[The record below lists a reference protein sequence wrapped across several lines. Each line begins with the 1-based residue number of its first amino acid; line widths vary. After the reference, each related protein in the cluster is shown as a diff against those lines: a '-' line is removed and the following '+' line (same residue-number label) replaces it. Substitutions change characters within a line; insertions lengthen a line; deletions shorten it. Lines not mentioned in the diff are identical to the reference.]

1 MGRQGGQG
9 KGKPKLKDRNFGKA
23 LIKSQT
29 KGHMGTNG
37 RQIQSIPNLSSI
49 LDTSN
54 LEDYVLCADMADDG
68 VEVHR
73 VRDNDTFL
81 IEPTVNNTIQELVTK
96 EFDYDHL
103 TIPRKPSWTREMTA
117 DDVDRREKDAFLE
130 WRREIAIME
139 TASQDKRVT
148 PFEKNIEV
156 WRQLWR
162 VIEKSDIAIQI
173 VDARNP
179 LMYYTQDLLKYAS
192 EQKPS
197 RPMMLLLNKAD
208 FLTEYQRQSWA
219 KYFDSIGVRFI
230 FYSAFNEQEKLDKL
244 AASINWEA
252 LQREGEFDM
261 EETDMLIDDLAL
273 QLKKKKMT
281 IPSNTIGK
289 KENDYDYDDQL
300 VWGGNDKAND
310 NKKAASNSND
320 SDYNSNRKEKEND
333 SNSYNE
339 EVEDDDDDY
348 EDCEDDDE
356 EENENDDYDEND
368 NDDNNDDNDDKKN
381 NDGKIGHDAESER
394 ILSGKSSHV
403 QAASISEKFRLRSR
417 VLTRRELIY
426 LLSTL
431 PSKLNIEPQSRH
443 EGRICV
449 GMLGYP
455 NVGKS
460 SCINTIKGVS
470 KSIHGLVRVAVS
482 STPGKTKH
490 FQTIIIDES
499 LMLCDCP
506 GLVFPSFMRS
516 AGEMLCAGILPINH
530 MRDYIEPGNVIASR
544 VPMHLLEAA
553 YGMKI
558 KREIDFKDNPNRPPN
573 AHEMLYAYCAIK
585 GYITNGTGRWDEFR
599 ACKDMLRDFADGR
612 ILYVSPPQHE
622 KDMDRWLSDTEK
634 TMLKREKVA
643 ERIALQKLQESD
655 ESVRESQKE
664 PASEM
669 VFGDWTKKETI
680 NDTADDEAD
689 ELASNLSD
697 FSLEDTTTITDGG
710 GESTKR
716 EHKRLKHWGKK
727 NKKLRDKD
735 PYGDK
740 ETGYVSYTAYTTNR
754 TAGGKGGGKPASSD
768 KDNRVRQNPKI
779 AYGKS
784 FVRPT
789 VTGLDMTAKDLR

>member
-23 LIKSQT
+23 LIKRQA
-29 KGHMGTNG
+29 KGYGGGNG
-37 RQIQSIPNLSSI
+37 RQINDGVPNMSSI

-54 LEDYVLCADMADDG
+54 LEDYVLCAEMNDDD

-81 IEPTVNNTIQELVTK
+81 IEPTVNHTIQELITK

-103 TIPRKPSWTREMTA
+103 KIPRKPGWTRDMSAE
-117 DDVDRREKDAFLE
+117 DVDRREKDAFLE
-130 WRREIAIME
+130 WRREIAVME
-139 TASQDKRVT
+139 TASRDKRVT

-173 VDARNP
+173 VDSRNP
-179 LMYYTQDLLKYAS
+179 LMYYTKDLLKYAS
-192 EQKPS
+192 EQKPA

-219 KYFDSIGVRFI
+219 KYFDSIDVRFV

-244 AASINWEA
+244 AASSNWEE
-252 LQREGEFDM
+252 LQKQGDFDK
-261 EETDMLIDDLAL
+261 EEMDMLVDDLAMQL
-273 QLKKKKMT
+273 QSKKRQPIISPVAASSDSSKV
-281 IPSNTIGK
+281 
-289 KENDYDYDDQL
+289 
-300 VWGGNDKAND
+300 VWGENSGIGSQGNDKTGNQKQCND
-310 NKKAASNSND
+310 NND
-320 SDYNSNRKEKEND
+320 NND
-333 SNSYNE
+333 NDDDDNDDDDNDNDDNDNDDNE
-339 EVEDDDDDY
+339 DDDNEDDDDD
-348 EDCEDDDE
+348 DDE
-356 EENENDDYDEND
+356 DE
-368 NDDNNDDNDDKKN
+368 DNNNANIKQTS
-381 NDGKIGHDAESER
+381 I
-394 ILSGKSSHV
+394 
-403 QAASISEKFRLRSR
+403 QAASASEKIRLRSR
-417 VLTRRELIY
+417 VLSRRELIY
-426 LLSTL
+426 LLTKL
-431 PSKLNIEPQSRH
+431 PSKLDIQAQTRH
-443 EGRICV
+443 DGRICV

-460 SCINTIKGVS
+460 SAINTIKGVS

-490 FQTIIIDES
+490 FQTIIIDEG

-558 KREIDFKDNPNRPPN
+558 KRELDFKDNPNRPPT

-585 GYITNGTGRWDEFR
+585 GFITNGTGRWDEFR
-599 ACKDMLRDFADGR
+599 ACKEMLRDFADGR
-612 ILYVSPPQHE
+612 ILYVSPPQNE
-622 KDMDRWLSDTEK
+622 KDMGRWLADTEK

-643 ERIALQKLQESD
+643 ERIALQKLQEVD
-655 ESVRESQKE
+655 DNAEVEAE
-664 PASEM
+664 SEM
-669 VFGDWTKKETI
+669 VFGDWTKREVI
-680 NDTADDEAD
+680 READDDAD

-697 FSLEDTTTITDGG
+697 FSFDDGTATAA
-710 GESTKR
+710 ESTKR

-740 ETGYVSYTAYTTNR
+740 ETGYVSYTAFTTNR
-754 TAGGKGGGKPASSD
+754 TQGTGSLD
-768 KDNRVRQNPKI
+768 KISRVRQSNRI
-779 AYGKS
+779 SYGKS
-784 FVRPT
+784 FVRP
-789 VTGLDMTAKDLR
+789 VLPGNPLVNNNDDDDHR

>member
-1 MGRQGGQG
+1 M
-9 KGKPKLKDRNFGKA
+9 A
-23 LIKSQT
+23 
-29 KGHMGTNG
+29 
-37 RQIQSIPNLSSI
+37 SI

-54 LEDYVLCADMADDG
+54 LEDYVLCAEMDDG
-68 VEVHR
+68 DVEVHR

-81 IEPTVNNTIQELVTK
+81 IEPTVNHTIQELITR

-103 TIPRKPSWTREMTA
+103 KIPRKPAWTREMSA
-117 DDVDRREKDAFLE
+117 EDVDRREKDAFLE
-130 WRREIAIME
+130 WRREVAVME
-139 TASQDKRVT
+139 TASRDKRVT

-162 VIEKSDIAIQI
+162 VIEKSDIAVQI

-179 LMYYTQDLLKYAS
+179 LMYYTKDLLKYAS
-192 EQKPS
+192 EQKPA

-219 KYFDSIGVRFI
+219 KYFDSIGVRFV

-244 AASINWEA
+244 AASSNWEA
-252 LQREGEFDM
+252 LQKQGEFDA
-261 EETDMLIDDLAL
+261 EETNMLIDDLAT
-273 QLKKKKMT
+273 QLRAPKKSKQPLSSLLSSDKGGT
-281 IPSNTIGK
+281 KDSK
-289 KENDYDYDDQL
+289 V
-300 VWGGNDKAND
+300 VWGND
-310 NKKAASNSND
+310 NEDN
-320 SDYNSNRKEKEND
+320 
-333 SNSYNE
+333 NE
-339 EVEDDDDDY
+339 HNNEDDNEDDD
-348 EDCEDDDE
+348 
-356 EENENDDYDEND
+356 ND
-368 NDDNNDDNDDKKN
+368 NDDDNDTSKQ
-381 NDGKIGHDAESER
+381 ST
-394 ILSGKSSHV
+394 SHV
-403 QAASISEKFRLRSR
+403 QAATASEKLRLRSR
-417 VLTRRELIY
+417 VLTRKELIY
-426 LLSTL
+426 LLATL
-431 PSKLNIEPQSRH
+431 PSKLEIEPQSRH
-443 EGRICV
+443 DGRFCV

-558 KREIDFKDNPNRPPN
+558 KRELDFKDNPNRPPN

-585 GYITNGTGRWDEFR
+585 GFITNGTGRWDEFR
-599 ACKDMLRDFADGR
+599 ACKEMLRDFADGR

-622 KDMDRWLSDTEK
+622 KDMDRWLADTEK

-643 ERIALQKLQESD
+643 ERIALQKLQEVD
-655 ESVRESQKE
+655 EVESTAE
-664 PASEM
+664 AESEM
-669 VFGDWTKKETI
+669 VFGDWTKRETI
-680 NDTADDEAD
+680 RDTNDDAD

-697 FSLEDTTTITDGG
+697 FSFEDETATAT
-710 GESTKR
+710 ESTKR
-716 EHKRLKHWGKK
+716 EHKRYKHWGKK

-735 PYGDK
+735 PYGNK
-740 ETGYVSYTAYTTNR
+740 ETGYVAYTAFTTNR
-754 TAGGKGGGKPASSD
+754 TQGTGSLD
-768 KDNRVRQNPKI
+768 KAARIRQNPRM

-784 FVRPT
+784 FVRAT
-789 VTGLDMTAKDLR
+789 VPGTTSTGNTTTAGASSNDD

>member
-9 KGKPKLKDRNFGKA
+9 KGKPKLKDRDFGKA
-23 LIKSQT
+23 LIRRQT

-37 RQIQSIPNLSSI
+37 RHVHETTNMASI

-54 LEDYVLCADMADDG
+54 LEDYVLCAEMDDG
-68 VEVHR
+68 DVEVHR

-81 IEPTVNNTIQELVTK
+81 IEPTVNHTIQELITR

-103 TIPRKPSWTREMTA
+103 KIPRKPAWTREMTA

-130 WRREIAIME
+130 WRREVAVME
-139 TASQDKRVT
+139 TASRDKRVT

-162 VIEKSDIAIQI
+162 VIEKSDIAVQI

-179 LMYYTQDLLKYAS
+179 LMYYTKDLLKYAS
-192 EQKPS
+192 EQKPA

-219 KYFDSIGVRFI
+219 KYFDSIGVRFV

-244 AASINWEA
+244 AASSNWEA
-252 LQREGEFDM
+252 LQKEGDFDA
-261 EETDMLIDDLAL
+261 EETGMLIDDLATQL
-273 QLKKKKMT
+273 QTPTKGQQHQRQQRAPLSSVT
-281 IPSNTIGK
+281 DS
-289 KENDYDYDDQL
+289 
-300 VWGGNDKAND
+300 DKANTSSSRVIWGDEKGGARKVTTNDD
-310 NKKAASNSND
+310 NDDNGDNH
-320 SDYNSNRKEKEND
+320 
-333 SNSYNE
+333 
-339 EVEDDDDDY
+339 DDDDD
-348 EDCEDDDE
+348 DDDD
-356 EENENDDYDEND
+356 NNNNDNDNNDDDND
-368 NDDNNDDNDDKKN
+368 NDDNTDNN
-381 NDGKIGHDAESER
+381 NDNGNTSTITG
-394 ILSGKSSHV
+394 SHV
-403 QAASISEKFRLRSR
+403 QAATASEKLRLRSR

-426 LLSTL
+426 LLATL
-431 PSKLNIEPQSRH
+431 PSKLGISPQPRH
-443 EGRICV
+443 DGRYCV

-490 FQTIIIDES
+490 FQTIIIDDS

-558 KREIDFKDNPNRPPN
+558 KRELDFKDNPNRPPN

-585 GYITNGTGRWDEFR
+585 GFITNGTGRWDEFR
-599 ACKDMLRDFADGR
+599 ACKEMLRDFADGR

-622 KDMDRWLSDTEK
+622 KDMERWLADTEK

-643 ERIALQKLQESD
+643 ERIALQKLHEVDETESKAGA
-655 ESVRESQKE
+655 E
-664 PASEM
+664 SEM
-669 VFGDWTKKETI
+669 VFGDWTKRETI
-680 NDTADDEAD
+680 RDTNDDAD

-697 FSLEDTTTITDGG
+697 FSFEDETATAT
-710 GESTKR
+710 ESTKR

-740 ETGYVSYTAYTTNR
+740 ETGYVAYTAFTTNR
-754 TAGGKGGGKPASSD
+754 TQGTGSLDKAS
-768 KDNRVRQNPKI
+768 RIRQNPRA
-779 AYGKS
+779 AYGKT
-784 FVRPT
+784 FIRATIP
-789 VTGLDMTAKDLR
+789 GATAAGNTTAGAANAGTDGDYDD